1 MFRYIVSICNSWS
14 FSLGQLLADEHWG
27 EWQSDDSKREK
38 VEIDRFEE
46 PFVEKVSQVEKP
58 MSDWHA
64 LRLWPILWFSRIVD
78 GNFTNAG
85 DDGKRWI
92 GLEINGWKFHDDFET
107 DVARNEIRGVLS
119 LGTFHDVNELGN
131 PCGGHLHETKGE
143 SEAWMGENF
152 WLAQGVLHHVK
163 ARSSGSDKVEMEQ
176 EGGEDQTQL
185 ERHTAVVLKL
195 DSSEIDEAI
204 AEENL
209 DGKHEECLV
218 KKLELI
224 TLGHL

>member
-1 MFRYIVSICNSWS
+1 M
-14 FSLGQLLADEHWG
+14 
-27 EWQSDDSKREK
+27 
-38 VEIDRFEE
+38 
-46 PFVEKVSQVEKP
+46 
-58 MSDWHA
+58 
-64 LRLWPILWFSRIVD
+64 
-78 GNFTNAG
+78 
-85 DDGKRWI
+85 
-92 GLEINGWKFHDDFET
+92 
-107 DVARNEIRGVLS
+107 
-119 LGTFHDVNELGN
+119 
-131 PCGGHLHETKGE
+131 HETKGE

-176 EGGEDQTQL
+176 EGGEDETQL

-218 KKLELI
+218 KELELI
-224 TLGHL
+224 TLSHL

>member
-1 MFRYIVSICNSWS
+1 
-14 FSLGQLLADEHWG
+14 
-27 EWQSDDSKREK
+27 
-38 VEIDRFEE
+38 
-46 PFVEKVSQVEKP
+46 
-58 MSDWHA
+58 
-64 LRLWPILWFSRIVD
+64 
-78 GNFTNAG
+78 
-85 DDGKRWI
+85 
-92 GLEINGWKFHDDFET
+92 
-107 DVARNEIRGVLS
+107 
-119 LGTFHDVNELGN
+119 
-131 PCGGHLHETKGE
+131 
-143 SEAWMGENF
+143 
-152 WLAQGVLHHVK
+152 
-163 ARSSGSDKVEMEQ
+163 MEQ